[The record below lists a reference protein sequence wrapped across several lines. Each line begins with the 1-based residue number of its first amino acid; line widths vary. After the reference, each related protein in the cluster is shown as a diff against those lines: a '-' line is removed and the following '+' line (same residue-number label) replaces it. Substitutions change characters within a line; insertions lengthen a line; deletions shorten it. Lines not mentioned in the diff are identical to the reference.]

1 MTGPELV
8 SVVIPFYNGMAFIE
22 RAVRSV
28 MNQTSPA
35 QQIVVVDDGSHE
47 SESRGLSDLAS
58 SLGFTVIRQDNAG
71 QSVARNVG
79 VAFSSS
85 PLICLLDQDDF
96 FLHDHIE
103 QLLATWASH
112 RSPSMG
118 YVYGDT
124 QRVDLHGEVIH
135 EQFIKSH
142 STHPKVTTAD
152 FLATDMFIL
161 PSASMFS
168 REMFNAIGGFHSDL
182 RGYEDDDFFLRAHLA
197 GYRGVFLDRP
207 VVAWTLN
214 PESSSHS
221 STMAASRMEYLRRV
235 TALIAAMPDTEKREL
250 ATHFY
255 PRFVSQIAYE
265 LAVLR
270 AAGDE
275 ATMAESRLR
284 EVLVLHRESG
294 TSLPINT
301 RIIIGLMTMTR
312 TLPHPVTRIATR
324 VALSRPLRKLRSVL
338 RR

>member
-1 MTGPELV
+1 MTDLESV

-28 MNQTSPA
+28 INQTSPA

-47 SESRGLSDLAS
+47 SESQGLTALAS
-58 SLGFTVIRQDNAG
+58 SLGFSVVRQDNAG
-71 QSVARNVG
+71 QSVARNAG
-79 VAFSSS
+79 IAFSSS
-85 PLICLLDQDDF
+85 SLICLLDQDDF
-96 FLHDHIE
+96 FLPDHIE
-103 QLLATWASH
+103 QLLSTWKSH
-112 RSPSMG
+112 RSPSVG

-124 QRVDLHGEVIH
+124 QRVDLHGDVLH

-168 REMFNAIGGFHSDL
+168 REMFNAIGGFHSEL

-197 GYRGVFLDRP
+197 GFRGVFLDRP

-221 STMAASRMEYLRRV
+221 STMAASRMVYLRRV
-235 TALIAAMPDTEKREL
+235 TAMIAAMPDAEKREL

-255 PRFVSQIAYE
+255 PRFVSQFAYE
-265 LAVLR
+265 LAMLR

-284 EVLVLHRESG
+284 ETLVLCRESG
-294 TSLPINT
+294 ASLPINT
-301 RIIIGLMTMTR
+301 RIVIGLMSMTR
-312 TLPHPVTRIATR
+312 TLPLPLTRIVTR
-324 VALSRPLRKLRSVL
+324 VALSRPLRKLRSAL